1 MILIVMGVSGCG
13 KTTVGKALAESL
25 SCEFYDGDDFHPEE
39 NKKRMSAGVGLT
51 DADRSPWLEALR
63 KEIQR
68 WVKSKA
74 DTVLACS
81 ALKRSYRTLLIS
93 RSPEEEAITGE
104 ETSSIPSLH
113 EESTLSTQP
122 IVFVH
127 LKGSFQFIS
136 ERISKRKD
144 HFMPTMLLQSQ
155 FEDLEEPTYPENHVH
170 VDIDGSVNETV
181 SRIVEKL
188 DSL

>member
-1 MILIVMGVSGCG
+1 MWPAGCSLPTPGIGYGVS
-13 KTTVGKALAESL
+13 LIH
-25 SCEFYDGDDFHPEE
+25 FHRIY
-39 NKKRMSAGVGLT
+39 N
-51 DADRSPWLEALR
+51 R
-63 KEIQR
+63 KCKSIGIACVEIVSSVRITRYNPHCR